1 MPTAAARLL
10 GLGALFIISVAPA
23 AALESRTFAVSW
35 IAPATHSQD
44 GDCAPGGVNIP
55 WKEQR
60 YRNLSD
66 LGFTKDQ
73 IAEMVKKEAAGS
85 REIDEIMGLRGRLN
99 GEPVNPVA
107 YPATVKDP
115 KLNHVTGKFAY
126 GFDLDGKGATA
137 EGAFQDPE
145 TKATGIDNQLIRA
158 IGCSRGF
165 RGTIDNPPTY
175 WVYIWGQLQ
184 DSQPAWLITISGEDL
199 SKDGEVTV
207 VFDRALERLRYN
219 IDGTPRSEATYR
231 TDPDP
236 RSHNEF
242 EGTLKDGV
250 VTLRRPGADR
260 FRMLLNP
267 LLIPEINLHTVHLRL
282 RLNRS
287 GTMDAM
293 LGGYQPWGE
302 IYWAFAAPGQSGES
316 EVFGDLV
323 GLYYLMRRFA
333 DADPD
338 PVTGQNAGISATY
351 HLQGVAAFAVT
362 PPATSGAAQ

>member
-1 MPTAAARLL
+1 MLTAGFRTLGLIALLAAAA
-10 GLGALFIISVAPA
+10 GPA

-35 IAPATHSQD
+35 VAPATHSQE

-60 YRNLSD
+60 YRNLAD
-66 LGFTKDQ
+66 LGYSQ
-73 IAEMVKKEAAGS
+73 AEIGQLIKKEAAGS
-85 REIDEIMGLRGRLN
+85 REIDDLMGMRGRLN

-115 KLNHVTGKFAY
+115 KLNYVTGKFAY
-126 GFDLDGKGATA
+126 GFDLDGKAG
-137 EGAFQDPE
+137 EWAFQDPE
-145 TKATGIDNQLIRA
+145 TKQGGIDNQLIRA
-158 IGCSRGF
+158 LGCSRGF
-165 RGTIDNPPTY
+165 RGTLDNQPTY

-184 DSQPAWLITISGEDL
+184 DSQPAWLVTVRGEDL
-199 SKDGEVTV
+199 SKDGPVKI

-219 IDGTPRSEATYR
+219 IDGSPRSDVTYR
-231 TDPDP
+231 IDPDP

-242 EGTLKDGV
+242 DGLVKDGV
-250 VTLRRPGADR
+250 ITLTAPGKDR

-282 RLNRS
+282 RMNGN

-302 IYWAFAAPGQSGES
+302 IYWAFAAPGQSGEP

-323 GLYYLMRRFA
+323 GLYYLFKRFA

-351 HLQGVAAFAVT
+351 YLQGVPAFAVNV
-362 PPATSGAAQ
+362 PGANGAAR

>member
-1 MPTAAARLL
+1 MPKATARLSTLTLLL
-10 GLGALFIISVAPA
+10 GFAAAPA

-35 IAPATHSQD
+35 VAPATHSQD
-44 GDCAPGGVNIP
+44 GDCDPGGVNIP

-60 YRNLSD
+60 YRNLAD
-66 LGFTKDQ
+66 LGFTSAQ
-73 IAEMVKKEAAGS
+73 IAEMKKKEAEGS
-85 REIDEIMGLRGRLN
+85 REIDELMGMRGRLN

-115 KLNHVTGKFAY
+115 KLNHVTGKSAY
-126 GFDLDGKGATA
+126 GFDLDGKSGPWS
-137 EGAFQDPE
+137 FQDPE
-145 TKATGIDNQLIRA
+145 TKAGGIDNQLIRA
-158 IGCSRGF
+158 LGCSRGF
-165 RGTIDNPPTY
+165 RGTLDNQPTY

-184 DSQPAWLITISGEDL
+184 DSQPAWLVTLTGDDL
-199 SKDGEVTV
+199 SKDGEVRI

-219 IDGTPRSEATYR
+219 VDGSPRTEVTYR
-231 TDPDP
+231 IDPDP

-250 VTLRRPGADR
+250 VTLKQPGKDR

-302 IYWAFAAPGQSGES
+302 VYWAFAAPGQSGEP

-323 GLYYLMRRFA
+323 GLYYLFRRFA

-351 HLQGVAAFAVT
+351 HLQGVPAFAVT
-362 PPATSGAAQ
+362 APGAAGADR